1 MVNYTDEEEE
11 LDPNEQRRK
20 TPPQGDT
27 IGSMPKP
34 SPRASTAPPAMS
46 PPEMSPDTGLPQGSP
61 DTIGSLAPRTQPQG
75 PGNGRMQSSAL
86 TDSMGK
92 DLSEHPA
99 GQPRYHGIARVAD
112 TIAQMTWPG
121 QAAEIGGEFGTLGRR
136 AKTDRLAHNADI
148 ENDQAKYV
156 QEEDKSNADVAHTE
170 AQTKE
175 LDTGSDLVDVNTP
188 SGPIKMMRKN
198 LASPTSAIINATGQ
212 EHVQDLRNKGAAGL
226 EKQKEEY
233 GSDLEEAKVNLTK
246 AQTDLAKF
254 RANPNS
260 PMYRIAQE
268 HLKMAQGAYQMKLK
282 EYAYNYDP
290 TAPGILDAREQGNA
304 PTDMAGNP
312 VGLHSPLKPGSTQ
325 INAAQRASQ
334 IVAQLP
340 RLTQEVNAMRAEI
353 GPDVGRWNRFWQ
365 GDVGAASPQFAHL
378 RDDMEYAAS
387 AIALAHAYGRLPQ
400 TISDKFDQMYEAG
413 KQDPDNMIAALQ
425 VAGEWL
431 PKMMKPGLSTGE
443 QAHPVTNPGRQ
454 GEPSPTNAPNSAA
467 GSGGHPTAP
476 ANNINMIW
484 DAQRG
489 RYVPRGK

>member
-1 MVNYTDEEEE
+1 MANYIDDEEE
-11 LDPNEQRRK
+11 LDPNDPRRK
-20 TPPQGDT
+20 APPQGDT

-46 PPEMSPDTGLPQGSP
+46 PPEVSPDTGLPQGSP

-121 QAAEIGGEFGTLGRR
+121 QAAEIGGEFGTLGRK
-136 AKTDRLAHNADI
+136 AKTNRLAHNADI

-156 QEEDKSNADVAHTE
+156 QEENKSNADVARTE
-170 AQTKE
+170 AQTNE

-188 SGPIKMMRKN
+188 TGPIKMMRKN

-212 EHVQDLRNKGAAGL
+212 ENVQDLKNKGAAQL
-226 EKQKEEY
+226 EGQKEDY

-246 AQTDLAKF
+246 ANTDLAKF

-268 HLKMAQGAYQMKLK
+268 HLRIAQGDFDMKRK
-282 EYAYNYDP
+282 KYAFDYNP
-290 TAPGILDAREQGNA
+290 QAPGILTPQELSTA
-304 PTDMAGNP
+304 PTDQAGNP
-312 VGLHSPLKPGSTQ
+312 VGLHSPLKPGQTTIS
-325 INAAQRASQ
+325 AAQRASN
-334 IVAQLP
+334 VVHQLP
-340 RLTQEVNAMRAEI
+340 RLTQEIQEMQAAL
-353 GPDVGRWNRFWQ
+353 GPGTGRWNQFWQ
-365 GDVGAASPQFAHL
+365 GDIGVADPKFAHL
-378 RDDMEYAAS
+378 ADDMEYLSS
-387 AIALAHAYGRLPQ
+387 AVALAHAYGRLPNN
-400 TISDKFDQMYEAG
+400 ISEKFDTMYHAG
-413 KQDPDNMIAALQ
+413 KQDPANMLAAMQ
-425 VAGEWL
+425 VAGEWM
-431 PKMMKPGLSTGE
+431 PKIMQPGQTYGE

-454 GEPSPTNAPNSAA
+454 GEPSPTNAPQNSAA
-467 GSGGHPTAP
+467 GSGGLPTPP
-476 ANNINMIW
+476 AKIKRFE
-484 DAQRG
+484 DFVRG
-489 RYVPRGK
+489 Q